1 MNPRARPFL
10 ALMGFLPLLAAAP
23 VWSQSAGADAA
34 TTAPAAAPTAVPTA
48 VPAANP
54 TVAVSPTVNADSGQA
69 AAVASAPSVSE
80 AKQMTCRTVKITG
93 SNLRTRKVCSTPNSQ
108 QNSSDW
114 VRDQQDRGAI
124 GASAV
129 INGGGG

>member
-80 AKQMTCRTVKITG
+80 AKPMTCRTVKITG

>member
-34 TTAPAAAPTAVPTA
+34 TTAPAAVPTAVPTA

-54 TVAVSPTVNADSGQA
+54 TVAVSPTANADSGQA